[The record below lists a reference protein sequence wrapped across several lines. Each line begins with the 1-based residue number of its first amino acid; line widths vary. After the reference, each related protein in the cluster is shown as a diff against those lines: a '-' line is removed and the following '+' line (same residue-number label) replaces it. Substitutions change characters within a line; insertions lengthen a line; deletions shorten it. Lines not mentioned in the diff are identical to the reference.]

1 MNTGYTNMRCNW
13 IPGCPDEIQY
23 KRVKEP
29 TGNATLDAEE
39 EVKNIENKFPGVWH
53 HFFGAD
59 SEVPEVVAT
68 QCCAQFAVSRE
79 QILKRPLSDY
89 QRMHKWLMDTDFTDQ
104 VSGTIMEYMWH
115 IIFGRD
121 PVQYVHLISCHALR
135 AGHNFYMMRILMLT
149 SVTIAS
155 CPTIGHC
162 YRDVYG
168 REY

>member
-1 MNTGYTNMRCNW
+1 LHAHRDTWPAAWHNDAPGYDNVDAVRKLKLDYVMNNGYANMRCNW

-59 SEVPEVVAT
+59 SEVPEVIAT

-89 QRMHKWLMDTDFTDQ
+89 QRMHKWLMDTEFTDQ

-121 PVQYVHLISCHALR
+121 PVQ
-135 AGHNFYMMRILMLT
+135 
-149 SVTIAS
+149 
-155 CPTIGHC
+155 
-162 YRDVYG
+162 
-168 REY
+168 